1 MKVDAAFR
9 EQLVGRG
16 GFDATACINCGSCSA
31 LCPLGIGLVPRRL
44 FRYVLLGA
52 REKVLE
58 NTEAIYSCLLCR
70 MCEENC
76 PAGVPISENVRALRT
91 YVGRELHGLSPGR
104 PHP

>member
-1 MKVDAAFR
+1 MKLDPAFR
-9 EQLVGRG
+9 DTMLRRD
-16 GFDATACINCGSCSA
+16 GFDANACLNCGSCTA
-31 LCPLGIGLVPRRL
+31 LCPLGVGLVPRRL

-76 PAGVPISENVRALRT
+76 PAGIHISENVRALRT
-91 YVGRELHGLSPGR
+91 YVGREVYGLATEGG
-104 PHP
+104 